1 MSTPLFSSEAAQ
13 IQAASRQLSERLSE
27 GLSEVH
33 AQIGVNIG
41 PCPKNCAFCSFAA
54 CNSIFAERIELAV
67 DEVIA
72 RVQGF
77 ERDGANAIY
86 LMATAGYPLS
96 RFLDYGR
103 EVRRAISPATIP
115 IANIEDLAK
124 HDAVRLKNAGVNG
137 IYHALRLGEGKDN
150 TIQPEKRLA
159 TFRHAREA
167 RLLLGTCVEPVGPE
181 HTIAELVEK
190 TIINREAKP
199 VFSGAARPIPIPGTP
214 LAHYGMVSEAR
225 MAHILS
231 VVRLAVGC
239 AIPGNCTHEPTV
251 IGSAA
256 GANLLWAETGSNPR
270 DIAADTDKGRGTSVA
285 QCLEI
290 LREAEWKVLN
300 GPSHFFRNTQNPY
313 GEANAS

>member
-1 MSTPLFSSEAAQ
+1 MHE
-13 IQAASRQLSERLSE
+13 
-27 GLSEVH
+27 
-33 AQIGVNIG
+33 QIGVNIG

-54 CNSIFAERIELAV
+54 CNSIFAERIELTV

-72 RVQGF
+72 RVHGF

-96 RFLDYGR
+96 RFLAYGR
-103 EVRRAISPATIP
+103 EVRRAVSPATIL

-124 HDAVRLKNAGVNG
+124 HDAVRLNNAGVNG

-199 VFSGAARPIPIPGTP
+199 VFSGAARPILIPGTP

-239 AIPGNCTHEPTV
+239 AIPGNCTHEPNV

-270 DIAADTDKGRGTSVA
+270 DIAADTDKGLGTSVA
-285 QCLEI
+285 QCREI